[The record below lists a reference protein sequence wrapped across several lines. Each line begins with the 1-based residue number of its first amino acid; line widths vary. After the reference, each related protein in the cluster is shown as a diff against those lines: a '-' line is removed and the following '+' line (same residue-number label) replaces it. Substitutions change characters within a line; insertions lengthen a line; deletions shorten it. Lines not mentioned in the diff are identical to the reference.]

1 MIRRPPRASRI
12 YPLFPY
18 ATLFRAVDGAP
29 APARHRAFV
38 GGTADAIDD
47 LMALPPEI
55 KHLRDKL
62 RRVLQ
67 VAIELNRAIARRR
80 LVGGEQRALIAAV
93 ARKADDMHLRVPR
106 RHVPPQRE
114 GAVGRMIVG
123 EDDFVIIVGKGD
135 RKSTSM
141 NSST

>member
-1 MIRRPPRASRI
+1 MRISDWSSDVCSSDLRRDQP
-12 YPLFPY
+12 
-18 ATLFRAVDGAP
+18 VEGAP

-80 LVGGEQRALIAAV
+80 LVGGEQRALIAA
-93 ARKADDMHLRVPR
+93 
-106 RHVPPQRE
+106 
-114 GAVGRMIVG
+114 
-123 EDDFVIIVGKGD
+123 D
-135 RKSTSM
+135 RKSTRL
-141 NSST
+141 NSSH

>member
-1 MIRRPPRASRI
+1 
-12 YPLFPY
+12 
-18 ATLFRAVDGAP
+18 
-29 APARHRAFV
+29 
-38 GGTADAIDD
+38 
-47 LMALPPEI
+47 MALPPEI

-106 RHVPPQRE
+106 RHVPQQRE

-123 EDDFVIIVGKGD
+123 EDDFVIIVGKGAEHAGD
-135 RKSTSM
+135 GGIRSEEHTSELQSLMRISYAVFCLKTKTTTPILHTYSTITKTSY
-141 NSST
+141 

>member
-1 MIRRPPRASRI
+1 MRISDWSSDVCSSDLRRDQP
-12 YPLFPY
+12 
-18 ATLFRAVDGAP
+18 VEGAP

-67 VAIELNRAIARRR
+67 VAIELNRAIARCR

-93 ARKADDMHLRVPR
+93 RSEEHTSELQSLMRISY
-106 RHVPPQRE
+106 
-114 GAVGRMIVG
+114 AVFCLKKQKNTR
-123 EDDFVIIVGKGD
+123 
-135 RKSTSM
+135 
-141 NSST
+141 NN

>member
-1 MIRRPPRASRI
+1 MRI
-12 YPLFPY
+12 SDWSSDVCSSDL
-18 ATLFRAVDGAP
+18 P

-106 RHVPPQRE
+106 RHE
-114 GAVGRMIVG
+114 IGRAHV
-123 EDDFVIIVGKGD
+123 
-135 RKSTSM
+135 
-141 NSST
+141 